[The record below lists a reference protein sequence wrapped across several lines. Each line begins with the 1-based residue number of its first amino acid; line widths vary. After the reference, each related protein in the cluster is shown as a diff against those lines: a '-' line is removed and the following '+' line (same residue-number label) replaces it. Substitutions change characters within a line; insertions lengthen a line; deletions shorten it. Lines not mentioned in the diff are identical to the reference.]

1 MYSLGQ
7 AARAVG
13 KAKSTLSRDVKT
25 GRISATR
32 KSDGSLAIDPAELHR
47 VYPPS
52 PPSNGVNGSGNGA
65 PNDSQ
70 PVATTTGM
78 GFEVE
83 LLRERIAEQAEAIR
97 DLRARL
103 DAESAERRQLAERLT
118 GLLTHRQA
126 SSVPSTPRLSDHLRG
141 PWWRRWIR

>member
-13 KAKSTLSRDVKT
+13 KAKSTLSRDVKA
-25 GRISATR
+25 GRISAIR
-32 KSDGSLAIDPAELHR
+32 NSDGSLAIDPAELHR
-47 VYPPS
+47 VYPPVLR
-52 PPSNGVNGSGNGA
+52 SNGMNGSGTVTS
-65 PNDSQ
+65 NDSQ
-70 PVATTTGM
+70 PIAATVGR

-103 DAESAERRQLAERLT
+103 DAESAERRRVQERLT
-118 GLLTHRQA
+118 GLLTHRSA
-126 SSVPSTPRLSDHLRG
+126 GSVPASGAALSR
-141 PWWRRWIR
+141 PWWQRWLR